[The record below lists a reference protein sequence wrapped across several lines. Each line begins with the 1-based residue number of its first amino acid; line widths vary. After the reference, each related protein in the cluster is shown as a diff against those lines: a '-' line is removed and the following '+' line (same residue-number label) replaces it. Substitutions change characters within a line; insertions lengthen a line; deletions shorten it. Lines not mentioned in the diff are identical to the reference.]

1 MRNCVAAIAGL
12 LLSAACGFSASAGGF
27 VNLPFQVEGAERTAA
42 LYVPPDYSERAA
54 WPLIVYLH
62 GGGGKGDNE
71 GNAIN
76 EWLDRQ
82 PIARTVRD
90 RPEGVPALVLVPRCP
105 EGKIWS
111 PVPRDPVQSK
121 WRLDRHGLEPI
132 PDAEVHVTAA
142 IEAASESYA
151 VDADRITVA
160 GHSMGGEG
168 SIRYAA
174 IHADRIAGVAPS
186 AGSAVIVLEDA
197 PALARIGVW
206 IFQGENDQLSTV
218 ALARRM
224 VAAIRSAGGEP
235 RYTEYEDVGHGTARL
250 AFGDPRVI
258 EWLLEQKRRVD

>member
-1 MRNCVAAIAGL
+1 MRNYVSSPAGL
-12 LLSAACGFSASAGGF
+12 LLFAVCGVSAFADGF
-27 VNLPFQVEGAERTAA
+27 VNLPFQVEGSQRTAA
-42 LYVPPDYSERAA
+42 LYVPPDYSEQAA

-71 GNAIN
+71 GNAITQ
-76 EWLDRQ
+76 WLDRQ

-90 RPEGVPALVLVPRCP
+90 HPEWFPALVLVPRCP

-121 WRLDRHGLEPI
+121 WRLDRHGGEPI
-132 PDAEVHVTAA
+132 PDAEAHVTAA
-142 IEAASESYA
+142 IEAVTESYA

-168 SIRYAA
+168 STRYAA

-197 PALARIGVW
+197 PVLARIGVW
-206 IFQGENDQLSTV
+206 IFQGENDHLSTA
-218 ALARRM
+218 ALARQM
-224 VAAIRSAGGEP
+224 VAAIRSAGGDP
-235 RYTEYEDVGHGTARL
+235 RYTEYEGVGHGTARL
-250 AFGDPRVI
+250 AFGDARVI
-258 EWLLEQKRRVD
+258 EWLLAQRRRVD